1 MHGKLN
7 ALLEQQ
13 VRDGDELARELR
25 KQVGESNAQIH
36 VLRRALLRAGEVN
49 SKLESSKLELSK
61 SLGEAQDL
69 VRGTRRLK
77 EEGPVRWARTR
88 IIIIRHFHIQCRSKH
103 THFIPRLELVC
114 MCGPSETLSNNLREE
129 MQNDASLDPE
139 VSGLVK
145 NGKKTKGYTCKQSGP

>member
-77 EEGPVRWARTR
+77 EEGPVRWARIR
-88 IIIIRHFHIQCRSKH
+88 IIIIRHVHIQCRSKH
-103 THFIPRLELVC
+103 THFH
-114 MCGPSETLSNNLREE
+114 SEAGTYMHVRAGWDVVEHSARGEAE
-129 MQNDASLDPE
+129 QCIA
-139 VSGLVK
+139 
-145 NGKKTKGYTCKQSGP
+145 